1 MNSFG
6 SVMERCMP
14 PTEGTKRIV
23 SAHKV
28 DLNGNWTRKG
38 ASSRKTETSQPLS
51 VLVYCARDTYW
62 KIIRDVVRKW
72 YFSIEKWFLTA
83 LSSVLCFLPVP
94 ESAVRP

>member
-1 MNSFG
+1 M
-6 SVMERCMP
+6 
-14 PTEGTKRIV
+14 GTGREKGQAAEKRKRVNRFLFLFIV
-23 SAHKV
+23 
-28 DLNGNWTRKG
+28 
-38 ASSRKTETSQPLS
+38 
-51 VLVYCARDTYW
+51 RDTYW